1 MLIGE
6 IMKKFKALV
15 AAAALVASVL
25 VPGVAQAAPL
35 VVPKASWPVCSE
47 TKITYCI
54 ESATIQSIGSV
65 AEPLVWV
72 ASGSAEAGATAAAVA
87 PTVTTVAGKA
97 LAGHWTTPTWATD
110 GHADLGYDGI
120 FINVQPAN
128 PFVNHLMADVVPT
141 KGGATINQANQTD
154 NANFATSLNLDEII
168 SFKVR
173 TGDIIPGVTIGVGST
188 MTVAV
193 GVGFLTFTGTP
204 VIVAEASS
212 ARACGNEDGVAVAN
226 MNQLAAYVI
235 VENDDNG
242 FGVDGLTG
250 RMNVTSNGTCEM
262 STPSWNEATGELT
275 WKASS
280 PHFAKDG
287 VTPNLGIYR
296 AVIPAADAAILFGL
310 TDPTKAA
317 SALTVSVAND
327 GTNKVAAIKKVSFK
341 RGNIIIEHSGF
352 QYSVNTFKIKKN
364 PNYKK
369 FAALKMRTCK
379 QTQPALPGANTIK
392 QKAGACPVGYKG

>member
-6 IMKKFKALV
+6 IVNKFKGLLAATALI
-15 AAAALVASVL
+15 ASVL
-25 VPGVAQAAPL
+25 VPSTAQAAPL
-35 VVPKASWPVCSE
+35 VVPKTSWGVCSE
-47 TKITYCI
+47 TRVTYCI

-72 ASGSAEAGATAAAVA
+72 ASGSPEAGTAVAAAA
-87 PTVTTVAGKA
+87 PSVVTVAGPA
-97 LAGHWTTPTWATD
+97 LAGHWTTTTWGTD
-110 GHADLGYDGI
+110 GKADLGYDGI
-120 FINVQPAN
+120 YINVKTAN
-128 PFVNHLMADVVPT
+128 QFVNHLMADVVPT
-141 KGGATINQANQTD
+141 KAGATITQANQTD
-154 NANFATSLNLDEII
+154 NAKYATSLNLDDII

-173 TGDIIPGVTIGVGST
+173 TGDIIPGVSMGVGAT
-188 MTVAV
+188 MAVAV
-193 GVGFLTFTGTP
+193 GASSLTFTGTP
-204 VIVAEASS
+204 VTVAVASS
-212 ARACGNEDGVAVAN
+212 PRTCGTEDGVAVAN
-226 MNQLAAYVI
+226 MNQLSAVVI

-242 FGVDGLTG
+242 FGVEGLTG

-262 STPSWNEATGELT
+262 STPVWNEATGEMT

-287 VTPNLGIYR
+287 TTANLGVYR

-317 SALTVSVAND
+317 SALTVSIAND
-327 GTNKVAAIKKVSFK
+327 GTNTVAAIKKVSYL

-364 PNYKK
+364 PKYKK

-379 QTQPALPGANTIK
+379 QAKPALPGANVIK

>member
-25 VPGVAQAAPL
+25 MPGAAQAAPL

-262 STPSWNEATGELT
+262 STPVWNEATGELT

-280 PHFAKDG
+280 PHFAKYG

-310 TDPTKAA
+310 TDPKKAA

-327 GTNKVAAIKKVSFK
+327 GTNKVAAIKKVSYL

-364 PNYKK
+364 PKYKK
-369 FAALKMRTCK
+369 FAAMKVRTCK
-379 QTQPALPGANTIK
+379 QTKPALPGANVIK

>member
-226 MNQLAAYVI
+226 MNQLAAFVI

-242 FGVDGLTG
+242 FGVEGLTG

-262 STPSWNEATGELT
+262 STPVWNEATGELT

-310 TDPTKAA
+310 TDPKKAA

-327 GTNKVAAIKKVSFK
+327 GTNKVAAIKKVSYL

-364 PNYKK
+364 PKYKN
-369 FAALKMRTCK
+369 FSALKMRTCK
-379 QTQPALPGANTIK
+379 QTKPALPGANVIK